1 MKHFAKSIALF
12 LTVSLFIATVIAGDK
27 RKDETRRSTA
37 VKTVTQ
43 KEALKDIP
51 ITVTKKT
58 NITKTA
64 KRTALGAV
72 GEFVTKD
79 EEREQPEEAS
89 LQKIVE
95 ETEPNLPPF
104 EQVMPT
110 GDRIHSATPRV
121 TFPGVGITQQ

>member
-43 KEALKDIP
+43 KEALKNIP

-64 KRTALGAV
+64 KRTALGQAANSNRKKEV
-72 GEFVTKD
+72 QRRCING
-79 EEREQPEEAS
+79 P
-89 LQKIVE
+89 
-95 ETEPNLPPF
+95 
-104 EQVMPT
+104 
-110 GDRIHSATPRV
+110 
-121 TFPGVGITQQ
+121 